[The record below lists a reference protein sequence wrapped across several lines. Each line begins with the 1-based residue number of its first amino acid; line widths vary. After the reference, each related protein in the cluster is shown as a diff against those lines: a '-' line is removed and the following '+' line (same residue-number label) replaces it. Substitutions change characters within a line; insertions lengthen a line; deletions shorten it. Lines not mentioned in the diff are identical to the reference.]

1 MVDYL
6 QKSKGSEGFH
16 QIIDFLNA
24 SHSQYALTENPTI
37 YVSFIKQFWSTATAG
52 TSANRELEDN
62 GGVTTLPNSE
72 IFEQIALIGYVIDSD
87 KLTFQKGHFF
97 PLWKFLIHTILHCLS
112 PKKTAWEQFSSNIA
126 TAIICLAT
134 NRTYNFSKLIFDAM
148 IKNLENPHKFLMY
161 PSFIQIC
168 LNKQKR
174 LLQPHTQT
182 YPTPILT
189 QKVFS
194 NMKRVLRGYSRI
206 DLALFPTMI
215 SAPETSPSRITSSPS
230 LSPQTHTPVS
240 TPSTSQPPNT
250 QPTPD
255 AEEDVPMPHESP
267 LHGVHSLGRDDGSL
281 LLNELTNLCT
291 SLSKKV
297 EGLESELKLTK
308 QTYSTALTKLIL
320 RVKKLEH
327 IVKAR
332 KSRRR
337 ARVVESDDEEDLE
350 DPSKQGRSL
359 IEELDMDAGISLVLP
374 HAVDEGRNDDT
385 QIYDLLAEQLGV
397 FSVATALAD
406 AAKRRRSVE
415 TAQTYTK
422 RRRSVSTGS
431 GRVSTA
437 SRTASTTD
445 VSTASELG
453 SAASVKAKDKGKAI
467 MQESKPLKK
476 VKKRVQ
482 VQMTALKLQKQLDER
497 EEVAVEPTQAQKIDW
512 SDPAVL
518 RYHAQLNRP
527 YSVAE
532 VRKNM
537 VMYLKNQGGYKM
549 NYFKGMKYEDIRP
562 IFEKV
567 WDQIQSFAPMD
578 SEKEKDSEK
587 KGSRKKSLARKRAG
601 EKQSE
606 ESTKRQKIEDD
617 VEKEELKAYLDLVPR
632 EEFAMEIESLA
643 TKYPIVDWKTHVL
656 TENFMY
662 YQIFRADGSSKNY
675 KIFSEMLDDFDR
687 QDVLDLHRLVKA
699 RYMTSSP
706 EGYDLMLWGD
716 LKILFEPDEEDEVW
730 RNQHEYNLIS
740 WRLFDSCGIHI
751 LLMNNGIAIHMMIEK
766 KYPLTQE
773 MLSKMLSRKLEVDH
787 ENEMA
792 FELLRSIHWDSQ
804 VVSELVKKLLI
815 RRNHPDLELYLTYKM
830 YVEEPAPQMAPV
842 ETPQMISTV
851 KLPMLKKGE
860 YTLWSMRMEQ
870 YLTNTNYGLWQVIM
884 NGDEPVQTT
893 KDKNEG
899 LDKAYD
905 RFQKLISLL
914 EVHGAVVSNEDANQK
929 FLRALPSS
937 WNNIALIMRNKDAID
952 DLCWDL
958 RFNDYKTKYARLKKD
973 ETTRT

>member
-1 MVDYL
+1 MVAYL
-6 QKSKGSEGFH
+6 QKSEGSEGFH

-24 SHSQYALTENPTI
+24 SHIQYALTENPTI
-37 YVSFIKQFWSTATAG
+37 YVSFIKQFWRTATAG
-52 TSANRELEDN
+52 TSANGEVELTATIDGQVKTITEASLRRHLKLEDN

-72 IFEQIALIGYVIDSD
+72 IFEQLALMGYVTDSD
-87 KLTFQKGHFF
+87 KLTFQKGHFS
-97 PLWKFLIHTILHCLS
+97 PQWKFLIHTILHCLS

-161 PSFIQIC
+161 PRFIQIC

-194 NMKRVLRGYSRI
+194 NMKRVSRGYSGI
-206 DLALFPTMI
+206 DFALFPTMI

-255 AEEDVPMPHESP
+255 VEEAIPMPHESP
-267 LHGVHSLGRDDGSL
+267 LHSVHSHGRDEGNLS
-281 LLNELTNLCT
+281 LNELTDLCT

-297 EGLESELKLTK
+297 E
-308 QTYSTALTKLIL
+308 
-320 RVKKLEH
+320 V
-327 IVKAR
+327 
-332 KSRRR
+332 
-337 ARVVESDDEEDLE
+337 
-350 DPSKQGRSL
+350 
-359 IEELDMDAGISLVLP
+359 
-374 HAVDEGRNDDT
+374 
-385 QIYDLLAEQLGV
+385 EQLGV
-397 FSVATALAD
+397 FSATTALAD

-415 TAQTYTK
+415 TAQTYTR
-422 RRRSVSTGS
+422 RRRSISTGS

-437 SRTASTTD
+437 SRIVSTAD

-467 MQESKPLKK
+467 MQESEPPKK

-482 VQMTALKLQKQLDER
+482 LDKR
-497 EEVAVEPTQAQKIDW
+497 EEVAAEPTQAQKINW

-518 RYHAQLNRP
+518 RYYAQLNKP
-527 YSVAE
+527 YSVVE
-532 VRKNM
+532 GRKNM

-567 WDQIQSFAPMD
+567 WDQIQSFAPID

-587 KGSRKKSLARKRAG
+587 KGSRKKSLARKRAS

-617 VEKEELKAYLDLVPR
+617 VDKEELKAYLDLVPR
-632 EEFAMEIESLA
+632 EEFVMEIESLA

-656 TENFMY
+656 TEKFMY

-675 KIFSEMLDDFDR
+675 KIFSEMLEDFDR

-730 RNQHEYNLIS
+730 RNQNEYNLIS
-740 WRLFDSCGIHI
+740 
-751 LLMNNGIAIHMMIEK
+751 
-766 KYPLTQE
+766 
-773 MLSKMLSRKLEVDH
+773 
-787 ENEMA
+787 
-792 FELLRSIHWDSQ
+792 
-804 VVSELVKKLLI
+804 
-815 RRNHPDLELYLTYKM
+815 
-830 YVEEPAPQMAPV
+830 
-842 ETPQMISTV
+842 
-851 KLPMLKKGE
+851 
-860 YTLWSMRMEQ
+860 
-870 YLTNTNYGLWQVIM
+870 
-884 NGDEPVQTT
+884 
-893 KDKNEG
+893 
-899 LDKAYD
+899 
-905 RFQKLISLL
+905 
-914 EVHGAVVSNEDANQK
+914 
-929 FLRALPSS
+929 
-937 WNNIALIMRNKDAID
+937 
-952 DLCWDL
+952 
-958 RFNDYKTKYARLKKD
+958 
-973 ETTRT
+973 